1 MRPSLVRGTAVLLA
15 LAFVG
20 CGRSGPT
27 EPPESDYELV
37 IRYLGTAP
45 SASIQ
50 QAFSR
55 ARARIE
61 ATITAA
67 VPPVALPT
75 DFTNVEQCD
84 ANLTGYPD
92 VTRETIL
99 GLVIYVAVIP
109 IDGAGQVL
117 GNAGPCLVRTANQS
131 QPALGVM
138 RLDEADLANLS
149 ASRLDA
155 LVLHE
160 MLHVVGLGTIWAD
173 NALLTGDGT
182 ADARFVGPLARAACV
197 SEALGTTTCA
207 TDVPVHSTDGEGSA
221 YAHWRES
228 VFTNELM
235 TPFLG
240 AGSSPLSAM
249 SIQSLADMGYE
260 VSPVGAD
267 PFILAA
273 GLRLPEPEDAPA
285 PVVLPAPLRPKFGIS
300 AAGTL
305 VTLPS
310 HR

>member
-1 MRPSLVRGTAVLLA
+1 MRLPSITRSACLLP
-15 LAFVG
+15 LLFLG
-20 CGRSGPT
+20 CGGSGPT
-27 EPPESDYELV
+27 DPVSDYSLV

-45 SASIQ
+45 NATIQ

-55 ARARIE
+55 ARTRIGGI
-61 ATITAA
+61 ITAA
-67 VPPVALPT
+67 VPPTSLPV
-75 DFTNVEQCD
+75 DFTNVVQCD

-92 VTRETIL
+92 VERDVIQ

-117 GNAGPCLVRTANQS
+117 GNAGPCLVRTASQN

-138 RLDEADLANLS
+138 RLDVADLANLS

-160 MLHVVGLGTIWAD
+160 MLHVVGLGTTWAD
-173 NALLTGDGT
+173 NGLLAGDGT
-182 ADARFVGPLARAACV
+182 ADARFTGPLARTACV
-197 SEALGTTTCA
+197 NIALGTTTCA
-207 TDVPVHSTDGEGSA
+207 VDVPVHSADGEGSA

-260 VSPVGAD
+260 VSTSPAD
-267 PFILAA
+267 PFTLAS
-273 GLRLPEPEDAPA
+273 GLRLAEPEDGPA
-285 PVVLPAPLRPKFGIS
+285 PIVLPAPLRPRFGIS

-310 HR
+310 NR